1 MYFHKF
7 ACGINYP
14 IFTKLLHIYNHI
26 DHIDFENF
34 YGLMVYFTTFCEI
47 FNIFTYSNDWGG
59 GVIKNTDNIHIYT
72 LGGIINKF
80 YVVKTYPSI
89 DPIAA
94 PPPRYRR
101 YKCMVNYWN
110 RLVKMSD
117 IISI

>member
-1 MYFHKF
+1 MVLIIQLYIETQREVPFLPF
-7 ACGINYP
+7 LP
-14 IFTKLLHIYNHI
+14 LLLHIH

-59 GVIKNTDNIHIYT
+59 
-72 LGGIINKF
+72 

-94 PPPRYRR
+94 PPPP
-101 YKCMVNYWN
+101 
-110 RLVKMSD
+110 
-117 IISI
+117 I